1 MEDAFTLHTLLFL
14 EWLLPRPSP
23 RRQAAVPQPHHA
35 SVKRR
40 HVLITVPSQVIRPPP
55 LPCRQPI
62 PLPASVPQRRRPAAE
77 ARNAVFFALLAF
89 VVVLHHAA
97 AVTGGAVVVRR
108 ERCLGRV
115 RFLHVASGR
124 LRDRSEFLPIGRRR
138 GLRLGQLGREGGNVK
153 WRRRRRRGAVGSGSD
168 SPDAPDAERRGE
180 DCGPRPARAGGV
192 AGQGVESQRH
202 RLERHFEQVHF
213 GNNTK
218 GGRERVFR
226 EESF

>member
-1 MEDAFTLHTLLFL
+1 KDTHLHFTRCCFL
-14 EWLLPRPSP
+14 EWLLPRSSP

-40 HVLITVPSQVIRPPP
+40 HVLVTVPSQVIRPPP
-55 LPCRQPI
+55 PLPCRQPI
-62 PLPASVPQRRRPAAE
+62 QLPASIPQRRRPAAD
-77 ARNAVFFALLAF
+77 AGNAVFFALLAF

-97 AVTGGAVVVRR
+97 AVAGGAVVVRR

-138 GLRLGQLGREGGNVK
+138 GLRLGPLGREGGNVK
-153 WRRRRRRGAVGSGSD
+153 WRRRRRGVGSGSD
-168 SPDAPDAERRGE
+168 GPDAPDAERRGE
-180 DCGPRPARAGGV
+180 DCGPRPDRASGV
-192 AGQGVESQRH
+192 AGEGVESQRH

-213 GNNTK
+213 RNNTNA
-218 GGRERVFR
+218 GSERVLR
-226 EESF
+226 EETF